1 MSSPRGR
8 FWAALAL
15 AAVGALALYEV
26 ATWPDAAPLARAFPK
41 STAFLDHWRDRE
53 RAAGRSGKADWRPV
67 PWSRISID
75 LKLAVLAGEDA
86 DFFAHH
92 GFAIGEIKDAVA
104 EAWRAGE
111 MPRGASTITQQL
123 AKNLWLSPS
132 RNPWRKV
139 KEAML
144 TRQLERKLSKRRIL
158 ELYLDVAEFGPG
170 VWGAEAAAQRYFG
183 IPAASLDARQ
193 AAELAASL
201 PRPSQWHP
209 GVATRGYGSAVAR
222 IETRMRSFGWLR
234 REIVAAGA
242 LP

>member
-1 MSSPRGR
+1 MNLRRGG
-8 FWAALAL
+8 FWAALAV
-15 AAVGALALYEV
+15 AAFGALALYEV
-26 ATWPDAAPLARAFPK
+26 VTWPDAAPLAGAFPK
-41 STAFLDHWRDRE
+41 STAFLDRWRDRE
-53 RAAGRSGKADWRPV
+53 RAAGRPGRADWRPV
-67 PWSRISID
+67 PWSRISTE

-86 DFFAHH
+86 DFFAHN
-92 GFAIGEIKDAVA
+92 GFAIGEIKGAVA
-104 EAWRAGE
+104 DAWRARE

-132 RNPWRKV
+132 RNPLRKL

-144 TRQLERKLSKRRIL
+144 TRQLERKLSKLRIL

-183 IPAASLDARQ
+183 IPAARLDDRQ
-193 AAELAASL
+193 AAQLAASL

-209 GVATRGYGSAVAR
+209 GVATRGYGAAVAR